1 MALTTRVW
9 GAGKLVLLGGALLL
23 TYVIFAAAAMRLALK
38 TRDVVVP
45 TLAGKTVNDATAVLS
60 QSGLNLK
67 VEEGRRTDPKVPAG
81 QILAQDPAPGASTRR
96 ERSVKVWVSAGPRAT
111 VVPALLGDTDRSAQS
126 RLQQDGLEL
135 SGISEIRSAEYPP
148 DAVIAQNPEG
158 KEQRTQSRAAGQ
170 PRGTRGDL
178 RDARSD
184 RRQRRSCGGPSSREG
199 FSSCRGRRSS
209 VPGRACRYRAPSESA
224 GGFSDRA
231 RRADFSRG
239 QPVTVRI
246 APSILSAD
254 FTVLGAQIAAVERGG
269 ADLIHVD
276 VMDGHFVPNLT
287 IGVPVVRSIR
297 KVATIPLDVHL
308 MIEEP
313 DRYLD
318 AFVTAGAAMISV
330 HLEVLPHLHRTL
342 QAIKELGARAGVAL
356 NPSTPV
362 GMLEEVAG
370 MVDHVLVMS
379 VNPGFGGQ
387 TFIPRSES
395 KIQAVRALLNRQ
407 GNAAPIEVDGG
418 IDASNVARIVEA
430 GASILVAGT
439 SIFGTGDP
447 EQATRDLRAAAT
459 AKAGV

>member
-1 MALTTRVW
+1 
-9 GAGKLVLLGGALLL
+9 
-23 TYVIFAAAAMRLALK
+23 
-38 TRDVVVP
+38 
-45 TLAGKTVNDATAVLS
+45 
-60 QSGLNLK
+60 
-67 VEEGRRTDPKVPAG
+67 
-81 QILAQDPAPGASTRR
+81 
-96 ERSVKVWVSAGPRAT
+96 
-111 VVPALLGDTDRSAQS
+111 
-126 RLQQDGLEL
+126 
-135 SGISEIRSAEYPP
+135 
-148 DAVIAQNPEG
+148 
-158 KEQRTQSRAAGQ
+158 
-170 PRGTRGDL
+170 
-178 RDARSD
+178 
-184 RRQRRSCGGPSSREG
+184 
-199 FSSCRGRRSS
+199 
-209 VPGRACRYRAPSESA
+209 
-224 GGFSDRA
+224 
-231 RRADFSRG
+231 
-239 QPVTVRI
+239 VTVRI

-254 FTVLGAQIAAVERGG
+254 FTILGAQIAAVERGG

-276 VMDGHFVPNLT
+276 VMDGHFVPNLS

-297 KVATIPLDVHL
+297 KVATVPLDVHL

-318 AFVTAGAAMISV
+318 AFVSAGAAMISV

-342 QAIKELGARAGVAL
+342 QAIKELGAKAGVAL

-362 GMLEEVAG
+362 AMLEDVAG

-430 GASILVAGT
+430 GATILVAGT
-439 SIFGTGDP
+439 SIFGTGNP